1 MAGIVVRVIFFS
13 LLGPIAL
20 SLSGPIYFAYTHA
33 QYSTAV
39 VWALA
44 CALWW
49 AQPSFEAALTDT
61 NWLRPVW
68 YKSTLIVAVV
78 AILAFAFVSGDSL
91 AYFLAR
97 SLSN

>member
-1 MAGIVVRVIFFS
+1 MIFS
-13 LLGPIAL
+13 RLLGPIVL
-20 SLSGPIYFAYTHA
+20 SSLGPIYFAYTHF

-39 VWALA
+39 VWALG

-61 NWLRPVW
+61 NWLQPVW
-68 YKSTLIVAVV
+68 YKSTLVVAVV
-78 AILAFAFVSGDSL
+78 AIFAFAFVLGDSL

-97 SLSN
+97 SISN